1 MAPLIRLPS
10 LYHWLPLTEDELKVT
25 LPPLQKVVVLPAVIV
40 GADGIGLTVTTIV
53 FDELDEH
60 PLVVTIQV

>member
-1 MAPLIRLPS
+1 MAPGIMLPS

-40 GADGIGLTVTTIV
+40 GADGIGFTVTTIA
-53 FDELDEH
+53 FEAADEH

>member
-1 MAPLIRLPS
+1 MAPLIRLLS

-40 GADGIGLTVTTIV
+40 GADGTGFTVTTIA
-53 FDELDEH
+53 FDEADEH
-60 PLVVTIQV
+60 PLTVIIQV